1 MIENVGNLVCPAMF
15 DLGENQRVVIISTTE
30 GEDKPLKYPDMFYS
44 SNICIINKI
53 DLLPYLKF
61 DVEKLKENTKKVNP
75 NIQFFEVSATSGEG
89 MEAWYEFLR
98 SKIVKS

>member
-1 MIENVGNLVCPAMF
+1 
-15 DLGENQRVVIISTTE
+15 
-30 GEDKPLKYPDMFYS
+30 MFYS

-89 MEAWYEFLR
+89 MEAWYEFL
-98 SKIVKS
+98 SQAKL

>member
-1 MIENVGNLVCPAMF
+1 MDVFSEFCEMRANEKYNI
-15 DLGENQRVVIISTTE
+15 VVE
-30 GEDKPLKYPDMFYS
+30 MLAA
-44 SNICIINKI
+44 I
-53 DLLPYLKF
+53 D
-61 DVEKLKENTKKVNP
+61 KLKENTKKVNP

>member
-1 MIENVGNLVCPAMF
+1 
-15 DLGENQRVVIISTTE
+15 
-30 GEDKPLKYPDMFYS
+30 MFYS

-75 NIQFFEVSATSGEG
+75 NIQFLKFQLLQEKEWKLG
-89 MEAWYEFLR
+89 MNFK